1 MRELRPLPLILSL
14 LAILGSQSGCRDRL
28 TEIAREAADRQAR
41 QNEVIAETAQETS
54 AAARRLVAAEARA
67 RRDLLLAPGKLQE
80 ERDRLL
86 AGWDDLEQSRQAAIE
101 RQRQWTAT
109 ETIGSAVAAAFA
121 ALLALGICWRVV
133 AGQGSPAIDVEAA
146 CWLLEHDAPAESQA
160 PPLTA
165 HASMNLL
172 ETTKPSGD
180 DP

>member
-1 MRELRPLPLILSL
+1 MKRTLALSL
-14 LAILGSQSGCRDRL
+14 LAILWSLNGCQDRS

-54 AAARRLVAAEARA
+54 KSARRLVEEEAQA
-67 RRDLLLAPGKLQE
+67 RRDLLLAQAKLQA
-80 ERDRLL
+80 ERDQLL
-86 AGWDDLEQSRQAAIE
+86 TGWDELEQSRQAAIE

-109 ETIGSAVAAAFA
+109 ETIGSALAAALA

-146 CWLLEHDAPAESQA
+146 CWLMEHDAPSESQG

-165 HASMNLL
+165 NRSMNLL